1 MGSNAFYTA
10 LQTESLAV
18 LSTRCLVL
26 SPEQLEGQ
34 KQEGFWRVAPPL
46 EAFQR

>member
-34 KQEGFWRVAPPL
+34 KQEEFWRVAPPL
-46 EAFQR
+46 EAFQH